1 MGKID
6 HRDLSKA
13 QYESLG
19 REFWK
24 TCQSADSVKQ
34 LTTFIDHLLT
44 SSERVMLTRRMRIAK
59 KLLQKKP
66 QLHIQDELGVGQST
80 VDTVERLLEKMGP
93 GERKILKG

>member
-6 HRDLSKA
+6 HRHLSRQ

-19 REFWK
+19 REFSK
-24 TCQSADSVKQ
+24 TCQSASSVKN

-44 SSERVMLTRRMRIAK
+44 PSERVMLSRRMRVGK
-59 KLLQKKP
+59 KLLQKKG
-66 QLHIQDELGVGQST
+66 QLHIQEELGVGQST